1 MAAISNTS
9 VSTSKYCCHTEQYLI
24 RVVCLDWPPHQ
35 RLLGHAGRV
44 NCLLY
49 PNHIHDRYDKSHL
62 LSGGI
67 DFAVCLWD
75 LYAGSLLHRFCV
87 HAGEITQLLVPPN
100 NTSVSAAYYWS
111 ETKKTRCSLC
121 SYYRLE
127 YNDVSAQWLVI
138 IR

>member
-1 MAAISNTS
+1 MRKLLYTRYVEILLIS
-9 VSTSKYCCHTEQYLI
+9 
-24 RVVCLDWPPHQ
+24 DWPPHQ
-35 RLLGHAGRV
+35 RLLGHVGRV

-100 NTSVSAAYYWS
+100 NTSVSAH
-111 ETKKTRCSLC
+111 TNIFLK
-121 SYYRLE
+121 
-127 YNDVSAQWLVI
+127 
-138 IR
+138 